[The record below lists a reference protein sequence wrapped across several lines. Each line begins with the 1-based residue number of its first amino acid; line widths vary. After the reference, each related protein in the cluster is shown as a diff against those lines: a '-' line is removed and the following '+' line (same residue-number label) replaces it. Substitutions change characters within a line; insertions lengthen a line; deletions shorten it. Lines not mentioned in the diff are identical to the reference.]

1 MNLPSKIDFQPV
13 QMTVTYQEQV
23 SRRCPQLDW
32 LTRWTDPTKSDSK
45 DGFAGMHKVGTTL
58 HKIHTSP
65 YCYIRTHNSTWK
77 HSAHMPNQ
85 LHCSLSLQLS
95 LREEKN
101 IEISVA
107 KKFLNVCYSCYIFF
121 YCHEMPP
128 QKAYS
133 KTDYYPHCRGGTT
146 CVRRQ
151 INLMRVSNLSIH
163 RLVEVYVAHLLPP
176 PHSHLAGSEKF

>member
-1 MNLPSKIDFQPV
+1 
-13 QMTVTYQEQV
+13 
-23 SRRCPQLDW
+23 
-32 LTRWTDPTKSDSK
+32 
-45 DGFAGMHKVGTTL
+45 
-58 HKIHTSP
+58 
-65 YCYIRTHNSTWK
+65 
-77 HSAHMPNQ
+77 MPNQ